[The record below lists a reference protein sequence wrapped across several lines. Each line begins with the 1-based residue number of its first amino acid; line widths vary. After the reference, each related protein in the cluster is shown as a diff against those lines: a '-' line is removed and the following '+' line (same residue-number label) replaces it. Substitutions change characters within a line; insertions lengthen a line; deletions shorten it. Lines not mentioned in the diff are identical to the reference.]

1 MFNTAANLSLRETLQ
16 PDWRSAGSATRAA
29 NNSICKYWDNVD
41 KTSHTVWSRH
51 ITDQTI
57 IEIREAYYHLCF
69 IFYKL
74 FYSFWIDFF
83 FSIISAFEPLKS
95 GIFPSGPIPRSEA
108 AYTLSVNGYC
118 REWWVAAKGTISRIR
133 SLITGAISRIPPLI
147 TWNSLTHS
155 VAHFK
160 APSHTFGRSL
170 QGTISHTRSLIIGNF
185 ITHSAAHHGESSHAL
200 GRSFK
205 ETIFRTRSFI
215 TGNYLAH
222 LANHN
227 REPSHRR
234 SLRARN
240 QLSN

>member
-133 SLITGAISRIPPLI
+133 SLITGIH
-147 TWNSLTHS
+147 LTHS
-155 VAHFK
+155 VAH
-160 APSHTFGRSL
+160 HME
-170 QGTISHTRSLIIGNF
+170 Q
-185 ITHSAAHHGESSHAL
+185 SHAL
-200 GRSFK
+200 GRSFQG
-205 ETIFRTRSFI
+205 TISHIRSLITGNCFTHSVAHYRELYNAFGCPSQGIISRTRSLI
-215 TGNYLAH
+215 
-222 LANHN
+222 
-227 REPSHRR
+227 
-234 SLRARN
+234 
-240 QLSN
+240 